1 MNNLK
6 VTNLIKHYINA
17 VFKTSL
23 EIVEFN
29 TIKSASQNT
38 KTMLQS
44 IAEDSGAPID
54 HFDELID
61 EYTATISADAEDI
74 ARFYQDCSNNTLLKI
89 NKRQRK
95 EVYITQ
101 ASKIYKVIA
110 GYVDKGD
117 VQLNDGFETILGLL
131 HFELHIQRASNFK
144 KLAA

>member
-1 MNNLK
+1 MNKLK
-6 VTNLIKHYINA
+6 VTNFIKHYINA
-17 VFKTSL
+17 VFKTCI

-74 ARFYQDCSNNTLLKI
+74 VKFYRDCANSTLLKI
-89 NKRQRK
+89 DKRQKK
-95 EVYITQ
+95 EAYITQ
-101 ASKIYKVIA
+101 ASKIYKVI
-110 GYVDKGD
+110 VEH
-117 VQLNDGFETILGLL
+117 LNEENIAFNEGFEIVLGLL
-131 HFELHIQRASNFK
+131 HYELNIDQ
-144 KLAA
+144 